1 MMEFRQSVE
10 VILAR
15 HSWAEPPRPDLA
27 DAARVLTPDGRKR
40 AEEMGKELVEHV
52 SGSFVILCGPS
63 NRTRETAQ
71 AIAKALG
78 TDSVI
83 VHDDLHT
90 STTEERLVQRLMSIA
105 AEGAVDVIIAVTHYP
120 TVVDAL
126 ARLSPAHPML
136 YKSFEPGSWASVGN
150 IMSARTP

>member
-1 MMEFRQSVE
+1 MMEFRQSAE

-27 DAARVLTPDGRKR
+27 DAERALTSDGLKR
-40 AEEMGKELVEHV
+40 AAEMGKELAEHV
-52 SGSFVILCGPS
+52 SGSFLILCGPS
-63 NRTRETAQ
+63 RRTRETAL
-71 AIAKALG
+71 AIAEALG
-78 TDSVI
+78 TDTVI

-90 STTEERLVQRLMSIA
+90 SSTEERLVQRLMAVA
-105 AEGAVDVIIAVTHYP
+105 AEGTADVIIAVTHYP
-120 TVVDAL
+120 TVVDVL

-150 IMSARTP
+150 IMSTRIS